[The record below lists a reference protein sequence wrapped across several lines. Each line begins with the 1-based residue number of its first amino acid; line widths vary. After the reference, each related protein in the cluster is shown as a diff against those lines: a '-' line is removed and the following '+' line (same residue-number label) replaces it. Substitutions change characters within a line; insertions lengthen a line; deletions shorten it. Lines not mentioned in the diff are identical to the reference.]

1 MRWKIKGF
9 EFCEHQQTLTKEHSA
24 VRLEPMTSELLAYF
38 CRHQNLVV
46 SKAQLLEEVWRG
58 RFVSDNTVSKLV
70 TKLRKALK
78 DDARNPAFIVTVPKR
93 GYRFVAGASQITA
106 ANTGDTQ
113 QTPNLPKQSKE
124 VLIRPLNESD
134 LKKVQQFTDRWIGQN
149 YYSFEELQDAFVKGQ
164 QGSLNASFIALSG
177 DEVVGIRLTYAP
189 GTWIENSTKI
199 FKAGL
204 SLKDWKIASEK
215 MGYFKSLFVHGE
227 YQGQGLGKTL
237 SNKALAILKDMDNTR
252 FVG

>member
-1 MRWKIKGF
+1 MTFCDFFDLKELFWQQWNNMRWKIKGF
-9 EFCEHQQTLTKEHSA
+9 EFCEHQQTLTKEHGA

-113 QTPNLPKQSKE
+113 QTPHLPKQSKAQRYLFIFLLCAICIL
-124 VLIRPLNESD
+124 VGFSFLNPS
-134 LKKVQQFTDRWIGQN
+134 Q
-149 YYSFEELQDAFVKGQ
+149 SFRISYG
-164 QGSLNASFIALSG
+164 
-177 DEVVGIRLTYAP
+177 R
-189 GTWIENSTKI
+189 
-199 FKAGL
+199 
-204 SLKDWKIASEK
+204 
-215 MGYFKSLFVHGE
+215 
-227 YQGQGLGKTL
+227 
-237 SNKALAILKDMDNTR
+237 
-252 FVG
+252 